1 VFFLGDAM
9 ARSFLSDRM
18 WERLALLLPPERG
31 KTGRP
36 SNPHRIMI
44 EAILWKHRTGAPWRD
59 VPEEFGPWNSV
70 FTRFNR
76 WSKVGLW
83 QTILEAL
90 RIEADTE
97 WLMIDATV
105 IRAHQHAAGAIKKKG
120 FLTKGSDDP
129 GGDSRPKSI

>member
-1 VFFLGDAM
+1 
-9 ARSFLSDRM
+9 M
-18 WERLALLLPPERG
+18 WDKLAPLLPPERG

-36 SNPHRIMI
+36 SKNHRNMI

-59 VPEEFGPWNSV
+59 LPEEFGPWISV

-90 RIEADTE
+90 RDEADTE

-105 IRAHQHAAGAIKKKG
+105 IRAHQHAAGAV
-120 FLTKGSDDP
+120 
-129 GGDSRPKSI
+129 

>member
-1 VFFLGDAM
+1 M
-9 ARSFLSDRM
+9 PRSYLTDYM
-18 WERLALLLPPERG
+18 WDKLAPLLPPERG

-36 SNPHRIMI
+36 SKNHRNMI

-59 VPEEFGPWNSV
+59 LPEEFGPWISV

-90 RIEADTE
+90 RDEADTE

-105 IRAHQHAAGAIKKKG
+105 ITVLG
-120 FLTKGSDDP
+120 
-129 GGDSRPKSI
+129 

>member
-1 VFFLGDAM
+1 M
-9 ARSFLSDRM
+9 PRSYLTDYM
-18 WERLALLLPPERG
+18 WDKLAPLLPPERG

-36 SNPHRIMI
+36 SKNHLNMI

-59 VPEEFGPWNSV
+59 LPEEFGPWISV

-90 RIEADTE
+90 RDEADTE

-105 IRAHQHAAGAIKKKG
+105 IKAHQHAAGAVKKIC
-120 FLTKGSDDP
+120 SP
-129 GGDSRPKSI
+129 G